1 MTAMPVTSPAAGSQ
15 SWKAFFFGSSDAANV
30 ITVDKPSA
38 ARWIMALSV
47 RTFGLS
53 SWSILVPASSRPHIG
68 GSLDDSILELTL
80 GYNGFGRMFNSEIG
94 GVGGA
99 AGGAAGGGGG
109 GGGGQAGWLLVTG
122 VVFGLMAEI
131 ALAITMAVTTAWAE
145 RRSTTC
151 PSRHPG

>member
-99 AGGAAGGGGG
+99 GS
-109 GGGGQAGWLLVTG
+109 GGGQAGWLLVTG

>member
-15 SWKAFFFGSSDAANV
+15 SWKAFFFGSSDAANA
-30 ITVDKPSA
+30 ITVDKPPA
-38 ARWIMALSV
+38 ARWIMALLV
-47 RTFGLS
+47 RAFGLS
-53 SWSILVPASSRPHIG
+53 SWSILVPASSRLYIG
-68 GSLDDSILELTL
+68 GSLDNSILELTL
-80 GYNGFGRMFNSEIG
+80 GYNGFGRMLNSEIG

-99 AGGAAGGGGG
+99 
-109 GGGGQAGWLLVTG
+109 GGGQAGWPLVTG